1 MLGHRTLSLDD
12 YLGILKRRWLLIV
25 IPAVILPIVALA
37 ITYRLT
43 PTYTSQTLVLID
55 SPKVPDEYVKPVIET
70 NLDSRLASMKE
81 QILSRSRLEPI
92 IKQYDLGD
100 PKSDMDSRIDKV
112 RNDITIKPIRSEIS
126 GAGGLPGFFIFF
138 KAGDPHT
145 AQQVCRQI
153 TSLFLTESVKSREQS
168 AEGTTAFIQEQ
179 LDDAKNNLDAQD
191 AKLAAFQRENI
202 GALPED
208 QEANMNMLTTLNS
221 QLDAST
227 QEITQLEQQRSY
239 REALL
244 AQQGQGAAVAPPE
257 PGQKAPPR
265 LTGQATPEQSAELQR
280 LQAELAD
287 LSARYTPDYPDVV
300 ATKRKI
306 ADLKKEI
313 SQNGTP
319 ASAANAG
326 GPALHVESPATQQL
340 HAQINAIDDA
350 IQQKRRV
357 QAKLQG
363 EIGTYQGRLQASPLV
378 SAKYK
383 ELTRDYTTAQQFYD
397 SLLNKKQNSQM
408 AQDLEHQQQG
418 EQFRIMDDANLPDSP
433 TFPNRVHFA
442 LGGLALGIALGIA
455 IVALL
460 EFRDKSLRSERDVWA
475 FTKLPTLGIIAL
487 SAGTTNTSTNGR
499 GWFKRRLKPAN
510 PPLANVGG

>member
-12 YLGILKRRWLLIV
+12 YLAILKRRWLLIA
-25 IPAVILPIVALA
+25 IPAIILPIVGLA
-37 ITYRLT
+37 ISYRMT
-43 PTYTSQTLVLID
+43 PIYTSQTLVIID
-55 SPKVPDEYVKPVIET
+55 SPKVPDDYVKPVVET
-70 NLDSRLASMKE
+70 NLNNRLASMKE

-92 IKQYDLGD
+92 IKQYNLGD
-100 PKSDMDSRIDKV
+100 PKGDMDTRIDSV
-112 RNDITIKPIRSEIS
+112 RKDIEVKPIRSEI
-126 GAGGLPGFFIFF
+126 ARDGGLPGFFIYF

-153 TSLFLTESVKSREQS
+153 TSLFLTESLKARQQS

-208 QEANMNMLTTLNS
+208 QDGNMNMLTTLNT
-221 QLDAST
+221 QLDATT
-227 QEITQLEQQRSY
+227 QEITRLEQERSY

-244 AQQGQGAAVAPPE
+244 AQQGQGTVATPAE
-257 PGQKAPPR
+257 PGQKATPK
-265 LTGQATPEQSAELQR
+265 LTGQATAEQAADLQR
-280 LQAELAD
+280 LQTELAD

-319 ASAANAG
+319 AAASAG
-326 GPALHVESPATQQL
+326 GSPVHVDSPAVQQL
-340 HAQINAIDDA
+340 RAQTRAIDDM

-357 QAKLQG
+357 QAKVQG

-397 SLLNKKQNSQM
+397 SLLAKKNQSQM
-408 AQDLEHQQQG
+408 ATELEHQQQG
-418 EQFRIMDDANLPDSP
+418 EQFRVMDDANLPDQP
-433 TFPNRVHFA
+433 TFPNRTRFA
-442 LGGLALGIALGIA
+442 LGGLAVGIALGIA
-455 IVALL
+455 IVAFL

-487 SAGTTNTSTNGR
+487 TATAGSNSSNGR
-499 GWFKRRLKPAN
+499 GWFKRRLKTAN
-510 PPLANVGG
+510 PPLANIGG

>member
-12 YLGILKRRWLLIV
+12 YLGILKRRWLLIL
-25 IPAVILPIVALA
+25 IPAIILPIASLA

-43 PTYTSQTLVLID
+43 PIYTSQTLVLID

-92 IKQYDLGD
+92 IKQYNLGD
-100 PKSDMDSRIDKV
+100 PKADMDSRIDKV
-112 RNDITIKPIRSEIS
+112 RKDIEIKPIRSEIS

-153 TSLFLTESVKSREQS
+153 TSLFLTESLKAREQS
-168 AEGTTAFIQEQ
+168 AEGTTAFIEEQ
-179 LDDAKNNLDAQD
+179 LNDAKNNLDAQD

-208 QEANMNMLTTLNS
+208 QDTNMNMLTTLNT
-221 QLDAST
+221 QLDATT
-227 QEITQLEQQRSY
+227 QEITRLEQERSY

-244 AQQGQGAAVAPPE
+244 AQQGQGTVATPAE
-257 PGQKAPPR
+257 PGQKAAPR
-265 LTGQATPEQSAELQR
+265 LTGQATPEQAADLQR
-280 LQAELAD
+280 LQTALAD
-287 LSARYTPDYPDVV
+287 LSAHYTPDYPDVIS
-300 ATKRKI
+300 TKRQI

-319 ASAANAG
+319 AAANAG
-326 GPALHVESPATQQL
+326 GSAGHVDSPAVQQL
-340 HAQINAIDDA
+340 HAQVHSIDDM

-357 QAKLQG
+357 QGKVQG

-397 SLLNKKQNSQM
+397 SLLAKKQQSTM
-408 AQDLEHQQQG
+408 ATELEHQQQG
-418 EQFRIMDDANLPDSP
+418 EQFRVMDDANLPEAP
-433 TFPNRVHFA
+433 TFPNRTRFA
-442 LGGLALGIALGIA
+442 LGGLAAGIALGIA
-455 IVALL
+455 IVAFL

-487 SAGTTNTSTNGR
+487 SAGATSTSGNGR
-499 GWFKRRLKPAN
+499 GWFKRRLKPAT
-510 PPLANVGG
+510 PPLANIGG